1 MPELKRQ
8 RISKATK
15 IEATDLKTSRRRRDA
30 VLGVPTEIWLEI
42 VSNSNFLIHGTEKD
56 GTSRSVFLLSRRRF
70 KGAPPSAYWTR
81 PKTLRALSQTCRTL
95 RSIFIPLLWEHVEA
109 GTSWPPITSVII
121 KRCNGLIKSENQHL
135 AIHVRVFSVSVPMHR
150 STKIAP
156 VLAQCLQSL
165 PNLHTLHVPY
175 VEGKLGK
182 TFTAAF
188 KNIQLPTVKTII
200 LPCYAH
206 AILEATPNV
215 RDVSCNREL
224 SETLFDTLVK
234 RCRKVERIQGF
245 RLTSEKLNKLSE
257 SSLKLREV
265 AVPAYTDTSS
275 LSVIKS
281 LSVIELF
288 AESWDYVDGSEIGA
302 EDVSLST
309 ARKRGTMQ
317 KRIDGARAVLEA
329 SADEAP
335 KRIKISYWQS
345 IPTGVVAGNFGPYWV
360 RAEEFDV

>member
-1 MPELKRQ
+1 MSGRFEL
-8 RISKATK
+8 A
-15 IEATDLKTSRRRRDA
+15 
-30 VLGVPTEIWLEI
+30 
-42 VSNSNFLIHGTEKD
+42 
-56 GTSRSVFLLSRRRF
+56 
-70 KGAPPSAYWTR
+70 
-81 PKTLRALSQTCRTL
+81 
-95 RSIFIPLLWEHVEA
+95 
-109 GTSWPPITSVII
+109 
-121 KRCNGLIKSENQHL
+121 SEMYL
-135 AIHVRVFSVSVPMHR
+135 FPYCSVFSVSVPTHR

-206 AILEATPNV
+206 AILGATPNV

-224 SETLFDTLVK
+224 SETLFDTLVR

-265 AVPAYTDTSS
+265 AVPAYTDISS
-275 LSVIKS
+275 LSGIKS
-281 LSVIELF
+281 LSVIELV

-302 EDVSLST
+302 EDVSVST
-309 ARKRGTMQ
+309 ARKRGDHA
-317 KRIDGARAVLEA
+317 KAH
-329 SADEAP
+329 
-335 KRIKISYWQS
+335 
-345 IPTGVVAGNFGPYWV
+345 
-360 RAEEFDV
+360 